1 MKYNSF
7 KQLSHLFYK
16 LKQNLTQGFGE
27 AEDDDLYDDSDEDDN
42 VTFQVAIGK
51 YK

>member
-16 LKQNLTQGFGE
+16 LKQNLTQDFGE
-27 AEDDDLYDDSDEDDN
+27 AEDDDLYDGRDDDDD
-42 VTFQVAIGK
+42 VTFQVDIGK